1 MICKGLV
8 SKFYPHFLYSQ
19 ETEEEEKTPLEDVFK
34 FDSELAKDEMDEDED
49 GEEDKGDDNDN
60 DDEAEDANKKMSVSL
75 EDLKDALND
84 DVATTT
90 TDNDSESDFKECS
103 SGAYGE
109 ELRCGRNANTITR
122 SNATNNVSFLP
133 IIIPPYCL
141 PNEMCD

>member
-103 SGAYGE
+103 SGAYGD
-109 ELRCGRNANTITR
+109 ELRCGAKAKIHYKQWTLCQSKQPMDLVT
-122 SNATNNVSFLP
+122 F
-133 IIIPPYCL
+133 
-141 PNEMCD
+141 